1 MNDRKESG
9 HVSGVGVFFIKT
21 SHYLVSKHIIM
32 IVLTTQK
39 VK

>member
-21 SHYLVSKHIIM
+21 SHYLVSKHII